1 VSDSTE
7 LTLTHNGVLVVNGLG
22 VVFILSHV
30 YLTRN
35 DKYSRC

>member
-1 VSDSTE
+1 VSNSIE
-7 LTLTHNGVLVVNGLG
+7 LTLTHNGVQVVNGPG

-35 DKYSRC
+35 DKDLRC